1 MQHAFVYGNSIM
13 KYILKSLCINYLKG
27 TNSPLSWSGT
37 LQMEDQCPMS
47 EKGLEQSIDK
57 L

>member
-1 MQHAFVYGNSIM
+1 M
-13 KYILKSLCINYLKG
+13 KYILKYICVNYLKG
-27 TNSPLSWSGT
+27 TNSPLSRSGI

-47 EKGLEQSIDK
+47 EKGLEQSTDK